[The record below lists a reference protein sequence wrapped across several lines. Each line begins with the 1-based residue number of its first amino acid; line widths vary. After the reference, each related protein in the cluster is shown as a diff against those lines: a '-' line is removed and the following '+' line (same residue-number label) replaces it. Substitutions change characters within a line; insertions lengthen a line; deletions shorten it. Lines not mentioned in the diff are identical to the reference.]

1 MHEQFQQQDF
11 SDVDFS
17 FVYQLD
23 ETTLNFFFEVTD
35 FAIESMREMIE
46 QEEAYV
52 KNLTPEQVLEIQSYY
67 EKLLNLYTDYEL
79 FEECEDIVF
88 VINIMEN
95 LTQEVANTK

>member
-17 FVYQLD
+17 FVYDLD

-35 FAIESMREMIE
+35 FAIESMREVIE
-46 QEEAYV
+46 QDKSYLS
-52 KNLTPEQVLEIQSYY
+52 NLTPEKVIEIRNYY

-79 FEECEDIVF
+79 FEECEDILF
-88 VINIMEN
+88 VSNAMEN
-95 LTQEVANTK
+95 LTQEVGNVN